1 MGLRARNSRRP
12 SLLFFKIVLPGKKSY
27 FMRLY
32 KLFCLALA
40 DFSAT
45 TGFALLQWM
54 YGIVY
59 NTVIPKLTVSED
71 KELMDEIIECVDDF
85 YIENLRSPYTAE
97 IGEALG
103 IAKSTVHR
111 YLVEMD
117 ERNMLEYG
125 RRRIVTPQIRKFS
138 GDITRAGILGSV
150 ACGEPEYAEENFEE
164 YVTLPVALFGK
175 GDFFILRA
183 HGYSMVEAGIEP
195 GDMVVVKKQNTAN
208 EGDIVVALVGSDTTL
223 KRYYTDRKR
232 RCVRLHPENKE
243 MTDILTKDC
252 RIQGV
257 AQHVIK
263 AL

>member
-1 MGLRARNSRRP
+1 
-12 SLLFFKIVLPGKKSY
+12 
-27 FMRLY
+27 MRY
-32 KLFCLALA
+32 K
-40 DFSAT
+40 
-45 TGFALLQWM
+45 
-54 YGIVY
+54 
-59 NTVIPKLTVSED
+59 D

-183 HGYSMVEAGIEP
+183 HGY
-195 GDMVVVKKQNTAN
+195 T
-208 EGDIVVALVGSDTTL
+208 
-223 KRYYTDRKR
+223 KRT
-232 RCVRLHPENKE
+232 E
-243 MTDILTKDC
+243 MSGFT
-252 RIQGV
+252 
-257 AQHVIK
+257 
-263 AL
+263 

>member
-1 MGLRARNSRRP
+1 MGADGARKRKIAVIAALAAAV
-12 SLLFFKIVLPGKKSY
+12 LL
-27 FMRLY
+27 
-32 KLFCLALA
+32 LALLE
-40 DFSAT
+40 
-45 TGFALLQWM
+45 LLVGSSGMSVRQC
-54 YGIVY
+54 
-59 NTVIPKLTVSED
+59 VS
-71 KELMDEIIECVDDF
+71 
-85 YIENLRSPYTAE
+85 
-97 IGEALG
+97 
-103 IAKSTVHR
+103 
-111 YLVEMD
+111 
-117 ERNMLEYG
+117 
-125 RRRIVTPQIRKFS
+125 
-138 GDITRAGILGSV
+138 
-150 ACGEPEYAEENFEE
+150 
-164 YVTLPVALFGK
+164 ALFGS

-223 KRYYTDRKR
+223 KRYYTDKKR

>member
-1 MGLRARNSRRP
+1 
-12 SLLFFKIVLPGKKSY
+12 
-27 FMRLY
+27 MRY
-32 KLFCLALA
+32 K
-40 DFSAT
+40 
-45 TGFALLQWM
+45 
-54 YGIVY
+54 
-59 NTVIPKLTVSED
+59 D

-195 GDMVVVKKQNTAN
+195 GDIVRRQVEFDGGFAEFDLGILRIIVGMFSRDERNVEPGFRKFGIPEAHSAGHIHVDPAGIPRHVISGVVDRDLVVIPDVDNISRRNDSRPERQGQVVSDRN
-208 EGDIVVALVGSDTTL
+208 IV
-223 KRYYTDRKR
+223 
-232 RCVRLHPENKE
+232 
-243 MTDILTKDC
+243 
-252 RIQGV
+252 RIQIGQIV
-257 AQHVIK
+257 LLVDTRILPRENCKNSNSAGSS
-263 AL
+263 